1 MKAISRPL
9 GGRSHNVWTFAL
21 VTLAL
26 VMLAG
31 AGAAR
36 AQKVNLKLATLVP
49 EGTVWHGILS
59 EMGSEW
65 SKVSGGQVQLTIYPG
80 GVAGDE
86 PDAVRKMR
94 IGQLQAATLTVAGLG
109 QIDPA
114 FRVFQVPL
122 FFASYEELYAVL
134 DQLRP
139 TFEQRLKDK
148 GFVLVHWGHAGWVH
162 LFSKQP
168 VQSIQDL
175 KAQELFVWAGD
186 DQMVQWW
193 KKNGYKPVALAATD
207 ILTAL
212 ETGMIKALPTT
223 PLAALSLQWYRS
235 VPNMMGTGIAPLVG
249 ATVVTTKAWEK
260 IPEAERAKLAAAAKK
275 AEQRLG
281 KEVPAQ
287 DAQAVEEMK
296 KRGLTVTT
304 VRDEAEWKKAAEALG
319 STTRGDVVDTA
330 IFDAAVAARDA
341 YRAGKQ

>member
-1 MKAISRPL
+1 
-9 GGRSHNVWTFAL
+9 
-21 VTLAL
+21 
-26 VMLAG
+26 
-31 AGAAR
+31 
-36 AQKVNLKLATLVP
+36 
-49 EGTVWHGILS
+49 
-59 EMGSEW
+59 MGSEW

-109 QIDPA
+109 QIDPS

-134 DQLRP
+134 DALRP
-139 TFEQRLKDK
+139 TFEQRLRDK
-148 GFVLVHWGHAGWVH
+148 GFVMLHWGHAGWVH

-168 VQSIQDL
+168 VQSIGDL

-186 DQMVQWW
+186 DSMVQWW

-223 PLAALSLQWYRS
+223 PLAALSLQWYRA

-260 IPEAERAKLAAAAKK
+260 ISEADRGKLLAVAEAA
-275 AEQRLG
+275 EVRIG
-281 KEVPAQ
+281 KEVAPQ

-296 KRGLTVTT
+296 KRGLEVTT
-304 VRDEAEWKKAAEALG
+304 VSDEAAWRQAAEALG
-319 STTRGDVVDTA
+319 ATTRGDVVDVA
-330 IFDAAVAARDA
+330 IYDAALAAREA
-341 YRAGKQ
+341 FRAKQKKP